1 MILFDEIKS
10 MEYYIADRF
19 EYDINS
25 LTTGTFIFKP
35 DLSDEEIYINVKA
48 WDNANNPSEKKINLE
63 LTKSEIFELRNVY
76 NFPNP
81 FYGKTQFSFEITQ
94 GADISID
101 IYTLSGLKVSTIS
114 SGYFNEGY
122 GIVDWDGTDSFGQ
135 ILSNGVY
142 LFQMKASND
151 IQKINFNDLLNK
163 DSEYISQYV
172 HPQSH

>member
-48 WDNANNPSEKKINLE
+48 WDNANNPNEEKINLE

-81 FYGKTQFSFEITQ
+81 FYDKTQFSFEIT
-94 GADISID
+94 
-101 IYTLSGLKVSTIS
+101 
-114 SGYFNEGY
+114 
-122 GIVDWDGTDSFGQ
+122 
-135 ILSNGVY
+135 
-142 LFQMKASND
+142 
-151 IQKINFNDLLNK
+151 
-163 DSEYISQYV
+163 
-172 HPQSH
+172 

>member
-1 MILFDEIKS
+1 M
-10 MEYYIADRF
+10 
-19 EYDINS
+19 
-25 LTTGTFIFKP
+25 
-35 DLSDEEIYINVKA
+35 
-48 WDNANNPSEKKINLE
+48 
-63 LTKSEIFELRNVY
+63 TKSEIFELRNVY

-122 GIVDWDGTDSFGQ
+122 GIVDWDGTDSSGQ

-151 IQKINFNDLLNK
+151 IQKINFTGR
-163 DSEYISQYV
+163 IAIIR
-172 HPQSH
+172 

>member
-48 WDNANNPSEKKINLE
+48 WDNANNPNEEKINLE
-63 LTKSEIFELRNVY
+63 LTKGEIFELRNVY
-76 NFPNP
+76 NFPHP
-81 FYGKTQFSFEITQ
+81 FYDKTQFSFEITQ

-122 GIVDWDGTDSFGQ
+122 GIVDWDGTDSFGR

-151 IQKINFNDLLNK
+151 IQKINFNGR
-163 DSEYISQYV
+163 IAIIR
-172 HPQSH
+172 

>member
-1 MILFDEIKS
+1 MKKE
-10 MEYYIADRF
+10 
-19 EYDINS
+19 NS
-25 LTTGTFIFKP
+25 NPTPYPKQAANAPTTQT
-35 DLSDEEIYINVKA
+35 SST
-48 WDNANNPSEKKINLE
+48 AN
-63 LTKSEIFELRNVY
+63 
-76 NFPNP
+76 
-81 FYGKTQFSFEITQ
+81 TQFSFEITQ

-151 IQKINFNDLLNK
+151 IQKINFTGRVA
-163 DSEYISQYV
+163 IIR
-172 HPQSH
+172 